1 MLRLSGNSFKNC
13 DGITRRNFLQVGA
26 PLLGLGLA
34 DLLRLE
40 AVAAAVGQSQS
51 KKSLI
56 VFWTHG
62 GMSQQDTYDM
72 KPHAPAEYRGMYEP
86 IATAVPSIQVGE
98 RFPLQAKVM
107 DRLSLV
113 RSVHHENGIH
123 APSAH
128 WMQTGH
134 FGPTLARNAAQRPS
148 FGSVISRSLG
158 PHVAQMPA
166 YVAVPKAEAF
176 GYQGAV
182 YLGKTYNPFEV
193 GANPND
199 ADFQVPN
206 LTLPGELTGRDL
218 DTRRGLLRKFD
229 TLRRDIDKSGVM
241 EGLDT
246 FKAQAL
252 EMVAGDHVRK
262 AFAINHEDSKLRDKY
277 GRHQYGQSALLARRL
292 VEAGTRCVTINTGY
306 WDHHNEIEKGLEEHL
321 PPLDRAIWALVE
333 DLDQRGM
340 LDDVVIYCA
349 GEFGRTPRI
358 NGHAGRDHWSNCFT
372 VMLAGGGIQGGR
384 RRWSKR
390 EVRRRSQRAT
400 RNAAG
405 CDGNHLSV
413 AWNSARHALRPIPP
427 AAQSASS
434 IAVGQS
440 KSCFDLLGSPVG
452 DDSNYRLGSANSLSV
467 TTPDSPLRETT
478 LSLGFLVIAVLP

>member
-1 MLRLSGNSFKNC
+1 MLRLNGTLFKNC
-13 DGITRRNFLQVGA
+13 DGVTRRNFLQIGA

-40 AVAAAVGQSQS
+40 SPAAEADRSQN
-51 KKSLI
+51 KKSII

-62 GMSQQDTYDM
+62 GMSQQDTFDM
-72 KPHAPAEYRGMYEP
+72 KPAAPAEYRGMYGP
-86 IATAVPSIQVGE
+86 IKTSAPGIVVGE

-107 DRLSLV
+107 HHLSLV

-128 WMQTGH
+128 WMQTGR
-134 FGPTLARNAAQRPS
+134 FGPTLARIAQQNPS

-158 PHVAQMPA
+158 AREPQMPA

-176 GYQGAV
+176 GYQSAH
-182 YLGKTYNPFEV
+182 YLGKAYNPFEV
-193 GANPND
+193 GADPN
-199 ADFQVPN
+199 AKDFQVPN
-206 LTLPGELTGRDL
+206 LSLPNDL
-218 DTRRGLLRKFD
+218 QLSSVNSRRKLLAQFD
-229 TLRRDIDKSGVM
+229 TIRRDIDRSGVM

-252 EMVAGDHVRK
+252 EMVAGDRVRA
-262 AFAINHEDSKLRDKY
+262 AFDLNAEDADLRDKY

-292 VEAGTRCVTINTGY
+292 VESGTRCVTVNTGY
-306 WDHHNEIEKGLEEHL
+306 WDHHDNIEKGLEEHL

-333 DLDQRGM
+333 DLEQRGM
-340 LDDVVIYCA
+340 LGDVVIYCA

-384 RRWSKR
+384 
-390 EVRRRSQRAT
+390 VV
-400 RNAAG
+400 G
-405 CDGNHLSV
+405 
-413 AWNSARHALRPIPP
+413 
-427 AAQSASS
+427 ASEKFGGG
-434 IAVGQS
+434 V
-440 KSCFDLLGSPVG
+440 KERLTTPLDLLATIYQTLGIPLDTHYEDSTGRPVSIV
-452 DDSNYRLGSANSLSV
+452 DSGKPIHEL
-467 TTPDSPLRETT
+467 
-478 LSLGFLVIAVLP
+478 F

>member
-1 MLRLSGNSFKNC
+1 MLCLDGTTFTNC
-13 DGITRRNFLQVGA
+13 DGVTRRNFLQVGA

-34 DLLRLE
+34 ELLRSD
-40 AVAAAVGQSQS
+40 AQAASAGNTAS
-51 KKSLI
+51 KKSII

-72 KPHAPAEYRGMYEP
+72 KPNAPAEYRGMYTP
-86 IATAVPSIQVGE
+86 IETSVPGTIISE

-107 DRLSLV
+107 HHLSQV

-134 FGPTLARNAAQRPS
+134 FGPTLARIAQQKPS

-158 PHVAQMPA
+158 AKQPQMPA

-176 GYQGAV
+176 GYQQAH
-182 YLGKTYNPFEV
+182 YLGKAFNPFEV
-193 GANPND
+193 GADPN
-199 ADFQVPN
+199 AKDFQVPN
-206 LTLPGELTGRDL
+206 LSLPGDL
-218 DTRRGLLRKFD
+218 KLKSVTSRRNLLAKFD
-229 TLRRDIDKSGVM
+229 TLRRDIDKSGVI

-252 EMVAGDHVRK
+252 EMVAGDHVRE
-262 AFAINHEDSKLRDKY
+262 AFDISKEDPALREKY

-292 VEAGTRCVTINTGY
+292 VEAGTRCVTVNTGY
-306 WDHHNEIEKGLEEHL
+306 WDHHNDIELGLEQHL

-333 DLDQRGM
+333 DLADRGM
-340 LDDVVIYCA
+340 LQDTVIYCA
-349 GEFGRTPRI
+349 GEFGRTPLI

-384 RRWSKR
+384 IVGMSEKWGGGVKERLATPLDVLATIYGAMGIPLDTHYEDSTGRPVSIVDSGKPIR
-390 EVRRRSQRAT
+390 E
-400 RNAAG
+400 
-405 CDGNHLSV
+405 
-413 AWNSARHALRPIPP
+413 
-427 AAQSASS
+427 
-434 IAVGQS
+434 
-440 KSCFDLLGSPVG
+440 LL
-452 DDSNYRLGSANSLSV
+452 
-467 TTPDSPLRETT
+467 
-478 LSLGFLVIAVLP
+478 